1 MANYILCYHTGSG
14 VIQRV
19 VNADVVNFEKC
30 GLSDKETKIQIS
42 DSSENVGYYLGR
54 RYSGSADD
62 LANGNGTMVL
72 QDSFEWSINGLVLS
86 SSMDVSIPSDSPF
99 NLELKVL
106 DGQTNEKSNISGDG
120 STDYVSVKPIWHIE
134 SLIAPDDEESLA
146 SYDIP
151 NANMEYQPYTN
162 GEATQS
168 VDLTSDSNRLY
179 LLRTSNVSVNL
190 IKD

>member
-1 MANYILCYHTGSG
+1 MNKYIFLFLTQILFSQ
-14 VIQRV
+14 I
-19 VNADVVNFEKC
+19 EKNI
-30 GLSDKETKIQIS
+30 GDFQ
-42 DSSENVGYYLGR
+42 
-54 RYSGSADD
+54 
-62 LANGNGTMVL
+62 
-72 QDSFEWSINGLVLS
+72 
-86 SSMDVSIPSDSPF
+86 
-99 NLELKVL
+99 ELKVL

>member
-1 MANYILCYHTGSG
+1 M
-14 VIQRV
+14 
-19 VNADVVNFEKC
+19 
-30 GLSDKETKIQIS
+30 
-42 DSSENVGYYLGR
+42 SEQVQKFV
-54 RYSGSADD
+54 DD

-120 STDYVSVKPIWHIE
+120 STDYVSVRPIWHIE
-134 SLIAPDDEESLA
+134 SLIAPDDEDLLA

-179 LLRTSNVSVNL
+179 LLRTNNVSVNL